1 MTQSQ
6 QVIEE
11 LYDSYTKTAANII
24 AYYDGNERNNKL
36 KELRDIVE
44 NNCIQNKKLKSTEI
58 IKKRLLTLYNDDAD
72 DNIENN
78 IESIMN
84 IK

>member
-44 NNCIQNKKLKSTEI
+44 NNCIQNKKIKINRDHKKKI
-58 IKKRLLTLYNDDAD
+58 INF
-72 DNIENN
+72 IQ
-78 IESIMN
+78 
-84 IK
+84 

>member
-24 AYYDGNERNNKL
+24 AYYGKY
-36 KELRDIVE
+36 IY
-44 NNCIQNKKLKSTEI
+44 I
-58 IKKRLLTLYNDDAD
+58 RLMNQT
-72 DNIENN
+72 NN
-78 IESIMN
+78 IFN
-84 IK
+84 IFLIVLVSAYIL